1 MSKDGSEDGQQ
12 GRKEVPATGQSP
24 LPAYGSHAIQKI
36 LERVSPSNVLEYR
49 AMLDEAGFDT
59 LESLTLPVAEFREEV
74 TGMKAGHARALIN
87 MVVEERARRS
97 TPRKLDFI
105 EQGTP
110 PVPVSTR
117 DNSIEKRALAGKF
130 PKFPSN
136 EEDDQR
142 KVMLWFVGVASWSR
156 IWSLDIANACV
167 FIERHPNQPL
177 TGSGISSEKL
187 RSARFLEE
195 DSHWGNC
202 FVVEHQ
208 NDSSVMGLLTGAQ
221 KDYPK
226 MTEILAR
233 MADIFAPKHEDYVT
247 QLRIKFINMTPCTQ
261 EHRLQSA
268 LIEWEEL
275 REELKTRGNEQ
286 GSIEV
291 LASLKLL
298 LSGLSKVQSL
308 LSNAKML
315 WGVEKIGLDKLLELA
330 KGCGK
335 DWVRLKP
342 KSNPKPTPKHP
353 NTNPKHNPTPKPDEP
368 KETPKPTPTPSPN
381 VMMGS
386 MGSRPLYHCDAWC
399 FKHRNC
405 ALKGASEGG
414 VNDGVSQCKFMHDP
428 SMENTD
434 PKHRIAHF
442 NTIPC
447 KFGSAKECPCLKL
460 PQGCHFKHS

>member
-1 MSKDGSEDGQQ
+1 MSKHGSEEGQQ

-36 LERVSPSNVLEYR
+36 LERVSPSNVMEYR

-59 LESLTLPVAEFREEV
+59 LESLTLPYSEFKEEV
-74 TGMKAGHARALIN
+74 TGIKAGHARALPV
-87 MVVEERARRS
+87 MVAEERERIS
-97 TPRKLDFI
+97 IPRKLDYV

-110 PVPVSTR
+110 PVYESTR

-142 KVMLWFVGVASWSR
+142 KVHAWFVGVAAWSR
-156 IWSLDIANACV
+156 VWSLDIASMCV
-167 FIERHPNQPL
+167 YIERNPNKSL
-177 TGSGISSEKL
+177 AGTGIEIGSD
-187 RSARFLEE
+187 RFKEE
-195 DSHWGNC
+195 DAYWGNC
-202 FVVEHQ
+202 FLVEHQ
-208 NDSSVMGLLTGAQ
+208 SDSLVMGLLTGAQ

-247 QLRIKFINMTPCTQ
+247 QLRIKLINMTPCTQ

-286 GSIEV
+286 GSLEV
-291 LASLKLL
+291 LASLKIL

-342 KSNPKPTPKHP
+342 KSNPKPTPKPNP

-368 KETPKPTPTPSPN
+368 KETHNPTPNPN
-381 VMMGS
+381 VLMGS

-428 SMENTD
+428 TMENTD

>member
-1 MSKDGSEDGQQ
+1 MSKHGSEEGQQ

-36 LERVSPSNVLEYR
+36 LERVSPSNVMEYR

-59 LESLTLPVAEFREEV
+59 LESLTLPYSEFKEEV
-74 TGMKAGHARALIN
+74 TGIKAGHARALLV
-87 MVVEERARRS
+87 MVAEERERIS
-97 TPRKLDFI
+97 IPRKLDYV

-110 PVPVSTR
+110 PVYESTR

-142 KVMLWFVGVASWSR
+142 KVHAWFVGVAAWSR
-156 IWSLDIANACV
+156 VWSLDIASMCV
-167 FIERHPNQPL
+167 YIERNPNKSL
-177 TGSGISSEKL
+177 AGTGIEIGSD
-187 RSARFLEE
+187 RFKEE
-195 DSHWGNC
+195 DAYWGNC
-202 FVVEHQ
+202 FLVEHQ
-208 NDSSVMGLLTGAQ
+208 SDSLVMGLLTGAQ

-247 QLRIKFINMTPCTQ
+247 QLRIKLINMTPCTQ

-286 GSIEV
+286 GSLEV
-291 LASLKLL
+291 LASLKIL

-342 KSNPKPTPKHP
+342 KSNPKPTPKPNP

-368 KETPKPTPTPSPN
+368 KETHNPTPNPN
-381 VMMGS
+381 VLMGS

-434 PKHRIAHF
+434 PTHRIAHF